1 MHRPAFRLLICLI
14 GAAAIAAC
22 GSGGV
27 ARGEISARQV
37 LDSIE
42 KAKRV
47 LLASQQADGSW
58 KSGGGWA
65 ESHPIGV
72 SSLALLALLNTGMT
86 VSDAEIQRGLTW
98 LRKQQPTN
106 TYEISLMIQAL

>member
-14 GAAAIAAC
+14 GAVAIAIP

-42 KAKRV
+42 KAKRA
-47 LLASQQADGSW
+47 LLASHRGDQIFFR
-58 KSGGGWA
+58 K
-65 ESHPIGV
+65 HIGHE
-72 SSLALLALLNTGMT
+72 AIR
-86 VSDAEIQRGLTW
+86 ELTCCSV
-98 LRKQQPTN
+98 L
-106 TYEISLMIQAL
+106 